1 MGLNC
6 MLDKK
11 RKKQKKTMYKKKI
24 HFQMFGMFFCF
35 YVIWTAILV
44 VVRPALLKEGGH

>member
-11 RKKQKKTMYKKKI
+11 RKNNVQKI
-24 HFQMFGMFFCF
+24 HFQMFGMFFRFC
-35 YVIWTAILV
+35 YVIWTAILLG
-44 VVRPALLKEGGH
+44 VRPAFLKEGGA